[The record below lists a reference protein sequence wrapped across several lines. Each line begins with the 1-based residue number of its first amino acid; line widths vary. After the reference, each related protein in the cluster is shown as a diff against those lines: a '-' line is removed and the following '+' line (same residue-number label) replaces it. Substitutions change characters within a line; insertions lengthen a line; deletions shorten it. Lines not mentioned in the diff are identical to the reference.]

1 MIVIECID
9 SCYLWFSSRNWE
21 VGDKING
28 NIIRVHCD
36 VDFMKHLNNWRL
48 QKFYYCCFLQTV
60 YRDINIDG
68 IQIQAVRYWQ
78 ISVLHPIWMPMLE
91 FRIQNSLGGQKLTS
105 ITIATDGCHGNRYSL
120 SHASFIPQ
128 NEFAR
133 HRDPFNHLKLIKNMQ
148 KSFLVTSSI
157 SSWQMKINVGECV

>member
-1 MIVIECID
+1 
-9 SCYLWFSSRNWE
+9 
-21 VGDKING
+21 
-28 NIIRVHCD
+28 
-36 VDFMKHLNNWRL
+36 
-48 QKFYYCCFLQTV
+48 
-60 YRDINIDG
+60 
-68 IQIQAVRYWQ
+68 
-78 ISVLHPIWMPMLE
+78 MPMLE

-133 HRDPFNHLKLIKNMQ
+133 RRDPFNHLKLIKNMQ

-157 SSWQMKINVGECV
+157 SS

>member
-9 SCYLWFSSRNWE
+9 SCYLLVSSRNWE

-48 QKFYYCCFLQTV
+48 QKFYCCCFLQTV

-68 IQIQAVRYWQ
+68 IQIQAV
-78 ISVLHPIWMPMLE
+78 
-91 FRIQNSLGGQKLTS
+91 
-105 ITIATDGCHGNRYSL
+105 
-120 SHASFIPQ
+120 
-128 NEFAR
+128 
-133 HRDPFNHLKLIKNMQ
+133 
-148 KSFLVTSSI
+148 
-157 SSWQMKINVGECV
+157 